1 MKAVPS
7 KEASTRTEQAS
18 EASLFDWIG
27 RVVEAFGKFIKYL
40 FGFFVFTL
48 LVAWL
53 TDGFSANWLKWLE
66 VLVLVLTGIG
76 IYRLER
82 RRAEKVAREEGISI
96 EEAKQERLETL
107 YKLAFLQ
114 LYILVFFLFFIVRK
128 IDGASL
134 KILATYLFFCFFIVY
149 LYDLFVPRK
158 SQKKKVFDIEPN
170 GFGYKVYAF
179 RKPNGK
185 RRRQVR
191 QNRAF
196 RREEDG
202 EKR

>member
-18 EASLFDWIG
+18 EASLFDRIG

-76 IYRLER
+76 IYKLER
-82 RRAEKVAREEGISI
+82 MRAEKVAREQNISLEEAI
-96 EEAKQERLETL
+96 EERREQLLENSTL
-107 YKLAFLQ
+107 LIFILAILGFLMTS
-114 LYILVFFLFFIVRK
+114 K
-128 IDGASL
+128 IDGTFA
-134 KILATYLFFCFFIVY
+134 AYLFFCFFIVY

-158 SQKKKVFDIEPN
+158 RAKRKVFDIEPN

-202 EKR
+202 ETR

>member
-1 MKAVPS
+1 VVGIS
-7 KEASTRTEQAS
+7 
-18 EASLFDWIG
+18 G
-27 RVVEAFGKFIKYL
+27 RKDGEDVKF
-40 FGFFVFTL
+40 

-53 TDGFSANWLKWLE
+53 TDGFSANWLE
-66 VLVLVLTGIG
+66 VLVLVLMGIG

-82 RRAEKVAREEGISI
+82 KRAEKVAREQNISI
-96 EEAKQERLETL
+96 EEARQERLETL
-107 YKLAFLQ
+107 YKLVFLQ
-114 LYILVFFLFFIVRK
+114 LFILVFFLFFIVRK

-134 KILATYLFFCFFIVY
+134 EILAAYLFFCFFIVY

-158 SQKKKVFDIEPN
+158 RDKRKVFDIEPN

-191 QNRAF
+191 QTPARSQTL
-196 RREEDG
+196 D
-202 EKR
+202 

>member
-18 EASLFDWIG
+18 EASLFDRIS

-66 VLVLVLTGIG
+66 VLVLVLTWIG
-76 IYRLER
+76 IYKLER
-82 RRAEKVAREEGISI
+82 RRAEKVAREQGISLEEAI
-96 EEAKQERLETL
+96 EERREQLLENSTL
-107 YKLAFLQ
+107 LIF
-114 LYILVFFLFFIVRK
+114 ILIILGFFMTSK
-128 IDGASL
+128 IDGDSKKTFA
-134 KILATYLFFCFFIVY
+134 AYLFFCFFIVY

-158 SQKKKVFDIEPN
+158 RAKRKVFDIEPN

-185 RRRQVR
+185 WRRQVR

-196 RREEDG
+196 RRVEDG
-202 EKR
+202 ETR

>member
-7 KEASTRTEQAS
+7 KEASTSEQAS
-18 EASLFDWIG
+18 EASLFDRIS

-40 FGFFVFTL
+40 FGFFVFIL

-53 TDGFSANWLKWLE
+53 TDGFSANWLE

-76 IYRLER
+76 IYKLER
-82 RRAEKVAREEGISI
+82 RRAEKVAREQGISI
-96 EEAKQERLETL
+96 EEAIEERREQFLENSTL
-107 YKLAFLQ
+107 LIF
-114 LYILVFFLFFIVRK
+114 ILIILGFFMTSK
-128 IDGASL
+128 IDGDSKKTFA
-134 KILATYLFFCFFIVY
+134 AYLFFCFFIVY

-158 SQKKKVFDIEPN
+158 RAKRKVFDIEPD

-191 QNRAF
+191 QNRDF
-196 RREEDG
+196 RRVEDG